1 MGRPFYDLA
10 AAAVVV
16 AATTVVIIGN
26 AVVATAAEQ
35 DQQDDDPAHIPATET
50 IVIHRKYLRKFFCGN
65 AAHSKIFPGIKYVR
79 LFLPI
84 TAEAGP
90 ALLLYFWV
98 LTSRFTSC
106 RLLLVYKM

>member
-1 MGRPFYDLA
+1 MHNKDSYKHLRAPRLGRPFYDLA

-50 IVIHRKYLRKFFCGN
+50 IVIHRKYLRKISSR
-65 AAHSKIFPGIKYVR
+65 H
-79 LFLPI
+79 LPLI
-84 TAEAGP
+84 PRYSP
-90 ALLLYFWV
+90 A
-98 LTSRFTSC
+98 
-106 RLLLVYKM
+106 